1 MPIKMSDKPK
11 NEQRNDDRVGPDD
24 FRDPIDAMYREHKR
38 ISEFCGWLVVLANGL
53 DADDS
58 AQTAALLLDYLET
71 GLPIHLADE
80 EEDLFPLLERRAP
93 SNKRLALVLELLVL
107 EHRDD
112 IESGRGLLEPLR
124 AIAVGKQPA
133 DATLLAHYMRTFRM
147 LLQRHQAMENDFV
160 LPAAKQYLSADDKA
174 ELGRRMAARRGL
186 SSPGQREVRGATGSE
201 ETV

>member
-1 MPIKMSDKPK
+1 MSDKPK

-24 FRDPIDAMYREHKR
+24 FRDPIDAMYREHR
-38 ISEFCGWLVVLANGL
+38 RVSEFCEWLVELANDM
-53 DADDS
+53 DADDR
-58 AQTAALLLDYLET
+58 AQIAASLLGYLET
-71 GLPIHLADE
+71 DLPIHLADE

-93 SNKRLALVLELLVL
+93 SNERLASILELLVS

-112 IESGRGLLEPLR
+112 IEYGRGLLEPLR

-133 DATLLAHYMRTFRM
+133 DATLLAHYMRAFRM
-147 LLQRHQAMENDFV
+147 LLQRHQAMENNFV

-186 SSPGQREVRGATGSE
+186 SDLG
-201 ETV
+201 